1 MSFQTQVNIA
11 QAPAAEGDFAD
22 NNPRTSMIAGPG
34 GLVVGDANGVNVGR
48 FAWANAAGLVT
59 TQTATPNASDYG
71 FIARRQQ
78 ALIVTFLAESG
89 MNVPVG
95 MPITL
100 MTRGSYWGRFAAGAT
115 FMQKVY
121 FSFADGSLSA
131 AATGAASTSTMT
143 ANTATNTTLT
153 VTALAGGNVIALGQ
167 PVSGSGIP
175 AGAYISAF
183 GTGTGGAGTYTLS
196 AATTA
201 TATGVT
207 VTNTLNKE
215 TAFIVG
221 QTVAAGEI
229 AKFSSG
235 AL

>member
-22 NNPRTSMIAGPG
+22 NNPRTSMLAGPG

-48 FAWANAAGLVT
+48 FAWASAAGLVT

-115 FMQKVY
+115 FLQKVY

-143 ANTATNTTLT
+143 ANTATNTSLV

-175 AGAYISAF
+175 AGAYIVA
-183 GTGTGGAGTYTLS
+183 GPAAGGVGTYTLS